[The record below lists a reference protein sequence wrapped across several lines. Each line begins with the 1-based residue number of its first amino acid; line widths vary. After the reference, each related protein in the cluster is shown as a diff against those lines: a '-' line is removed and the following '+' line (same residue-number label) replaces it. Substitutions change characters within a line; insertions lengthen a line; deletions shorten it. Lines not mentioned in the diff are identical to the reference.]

1 MEGSLTIVLDTCALL
16 WWSLDPDEFSP
27 QAKAMIDRM
36 EREKD
41 GISPA
46 IAIWEIAIKV
56 KNKKLDLGTSLDI
69 YLKKLKQ
76 SDVVK
81 IIAVD
86 EDVFVTSVNLEW
98 SYRDPVDRIMV
109 ALAMARNC
117 SIITRDKEIR
127 NFYDN
132 TIW

>member
-1 MEGSLTIVLDTCALL
+1 MGGSLTIVLDTCALL

-27 QAKAMIDRM
+27 NAKAAIDKM
-36 EREKD
+36 EREKN
-41 GISPA
+41 GITPA

-56 KNKKLDLGTSLDI
+56 KNKKLDLGTPLDI

-81 IIAVD
+81 IFAVD

-98 SYRDPVDRIMV
+98 SHRDPVDRIMI
-109 ALAMARNC
+109 ALAMYKNC
-117 SIITRDKEIR
+117 PIVTRDKEIR
-127 NFYDN
+127 KFYDN

>member
-1 MEGSLTIVLDTCALL
+1 MGGNLTTVLDTCALL

-27 QAKAMIDRM
+27 KAKAAIERM

-41 GISPA
+41 GITPA

-56 KNKKLDLGTSLDI
+56 KNKKLDLGTPLDI
-69 YLKKLKQ
+69 YKKRLKQ

-81 IIAVD
+81 ILAVN
-86 EDVFVTSVNLEW
+86 EDIFVTSVNLEW
-98 SYRDPVDRIMV
+98 SHRDPVDRIMV
-109 ALAMARNC
+109 ALAMNRNC
-117 SIITRDKEIR
+117 PIITKDKEIR
-127 NFYDN
+127 KFYDN

>member
-1 MEGSLTIVLDTCALL
+1 MGGSLTIVLDTCALL

-27 QAKAMIDRM
+27 KAKAAIDRM
-36 EREKD
+36 EREKN
-41 GISPA
+41 GITPA

-56 KNKKLDLGTSLDI
+56 KNKKLDLGIPLDI
-69 YLKKLKQ
+69 YLKRLKQ

-81 IIAVD
+81 IFAVD

-98 SYRDPVDRIMV
+98 LHRDPVDRIMV
-109 ALAMARNC
+109 ALAMYQNC
-117 SIITRDKEIR
+117 PIVTRDKEIR
-127 NFYDN
+127 KFYDN